1 MGFFKSSNGNDDAA
15 KSYKGMSKEQL
26 IETILSQ
33 KSQNEFLQTKLS
45 EATSALTQAKASQA
59 QLSQANPGQLAAL
72 QEENEALRRQLGEMN
87 SEFEKVGVIADRNEE
102 LTKRNEELTKRNEE
116 LTRRNEQLTKRNDE
130 LTMDNEELTSRLAAK
145 GVQKQEPK
153 EPTNPG
159 SIAEMSFQ
167 VNGVMTAAQKAADEY
182 LAKIQAMHD
191 EMSLEHSRYEIEA
204 KRKADNIIRS
214 ANEEAD
220 SILTG
225 AKRESNEIWQSLS
238 SVIRKYCGDKEY
250 KF

>member
-1 MGFFKSSNGNDDAA
+1 MGIFKSSNGNDDAA

-45 EATSALTQAKASQA
+45 EATSALTQAKA
-59 QLSQANPGQLAAL
+59 SQANPGQLAAL

-145 GVQKQEPK
+145 GVQKQEPT

-191 EMSLEHSRYEIEA
+191 EMSLEHSRYENEA

>member
-59 QLSQANPGQLAAL
+59 QSSQANPGQLAAL

-87 SEFEKVGVIADRNEE
+87 SEFEKVGVIAD
-102 LTKRNEELTKRNEE
+102 RNEELTKRNEE

-191 EMSLEHSRYEIEA
+191 EMSLEHSRYENEA

>member
-1 MGFFKSSNGNDDAA
+1 MGIFKSSNGNDDAA

-59 QLSQANPGQLAAL
+59 QSSQANPGQLAAL

-87 SEFEKVGVIADRNEE
+87 SEFEKVGVIAD
-102 LTKRNEELTKRNEE
+102 RNEELTKRNEE

>member
-1 MGFFKSSNGNDDAA
+1 MGIFKSSNGNDDAA

-102 LTKRNEELTKRNEE
+102 LTKRNEELT
-116 LTRRNEQLTKRNDE
+116 RRNEQLTKRNDE

-191 EMSLEHSRYEIEA
+191 EMSVEHSRYEIEA

>member
-102 LTKRNEELTKRNEE
+102 LTKRNEELT
-116 LTRRNEQLTKRNDE
+116 RRNEQLTKRNDE

-191 EMSLEHSRYEIEA
+191 EMSVEHSRYEIEA

>member
-1 MGFFKSSNGNDDAA
+1 MGIFKSSNGNDDAA

-102 LTKRNEELTKRNEE
+102 LTKRNEELTKRN
-116 LTRRNEQLTKRNDE
+116 DE

-145 GVQKQEPK
+145 GVQKQEPT

-191 EMSLEHSRYEIEA
+191 EMSLEHSRYENEA

>member
-1 MGFFKSSNGNDDAA
+1 MGIFKSSNGNDDAA

-59 QLSQANPGQLAAL
+59 QSSQANPGQLAAL

-87 SEFEKVGVIADRNEE
+87 SEFEKVGVIAD
-102 LTKRNEELTKRNEE
+102 RNEELTKRNEE

-191 EMSLEHSRYEIEA
+191 EMSLEHSRYENEA